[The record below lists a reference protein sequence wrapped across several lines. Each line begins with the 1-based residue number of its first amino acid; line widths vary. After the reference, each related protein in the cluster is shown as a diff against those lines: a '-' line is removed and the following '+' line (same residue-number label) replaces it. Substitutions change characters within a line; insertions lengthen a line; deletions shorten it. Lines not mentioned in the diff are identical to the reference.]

1 MFNVFLKLNDNFNK
15 FVASEPP
22 PKKKAKLPTGPW
34 SKQKTV
40 EVKVETKE
48 EDDPDLNEKLAQAL
62 RNHVPLH
69 KFYHNFP
76 LHFGVWFL

>member
-1 MFNVFLKLNDNFNK
+1 M
-15 FVASEPP
+15 
-22 PKKKAKLPTGPW
+22 GPW

-48 EDDPDLNEKLAQAL
+48 EEDPDLNEKLAQAL